1 MNVGAN
7 LAFKVTF
14 KDSGNFQE
22 SQVPVTLT
30 VIVFGKAV
38 RTKKQTVGS
47 ITPQQTTSVS
57 FGNLD
62 LPPSAFGA
70 SARLKVE
77 VGKVP
82 GEKNLGNN
90 SATYPVFFSLS
101 TGG

>member
-1 MNVGAN
+1 VDVGAN

-14 KDSGNFQE
+14 TDSGNFQE

-30 VIVFGKAV
+30 VTVFGKTV
-38 RTKKQTVGS
+38 LTKKQTVAS
-47 ITPQQTTSVS
+47 IPPKQTTSVS
-57 FGNLD
+57 FGNLG

-82 GEKNLGNN
+82 GEKNLANN
-90 SATYPVFFSLS
+90 SATYSVFFSLP